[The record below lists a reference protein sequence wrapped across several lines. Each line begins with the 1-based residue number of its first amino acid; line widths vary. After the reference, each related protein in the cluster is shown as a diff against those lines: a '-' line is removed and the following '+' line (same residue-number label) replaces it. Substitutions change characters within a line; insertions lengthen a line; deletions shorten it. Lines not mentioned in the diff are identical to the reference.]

1 MFASCARW
9 QVFSVVLKF
18 GVFTQE
24 VDSFLTQS
32 MRGSFGFDPILITVC
47 MVCSVM
53 SALALAAAILAHQL
67 IQAAQQPTIKLQKT
81 KAAPKLN
88 LAEGHIWH
96 MFLSHI
102 WGSGQDQCAIIK
114 RQLYLLLP
122 GVSIFLDVR
131 SRDSSRARTHSAA
144 CTTQKVYHLILP
156 CGRWTT

>member
-1 MFASCARW
+1 ML
-9 QVFSVVLKF
+9 QVYSIVLKF
-18 GVFTQE
+18 GLLSEE
-24 VDSFLTQS
+24 VDSLLTE
-32 MRGSFGFDPILITVC
+32 RLRDRYGFDAVLITVG
-47 MVCSVM
+47 MVLSIT

-144 CTTQKVYHLILP
+144 CTTHRRFTI
-156 CGRWTT
+156 